1 MIISHARDAG
11 VSLLALPDG
20 ALGGYLTD
28 LRGPDEDDLP
38 PLLEPNGDE
47 VRSVI
52 DFAGDMVVCLGY
64 SERGLDEGNGLV
76 RYDAAV
82 CLSGDGILGRH
93 RKVHLPAGI
102 APLFAAGDGFR
113 AFDTPVGRM
122 GLLIDHDKTF
132 PEAARALAVDGAE
145 ILACLSAW
153 PTSLTNRAPRMAQD
167 RQARLFD
174 LYDQARAA
182 ENQVVLAVVE
192 PERAL
197 RRAALPGPGEGR
209 RAGWGDPR
217 AHVVEGRAGG
227 GGGRPPGAGRG
238 GPDGAAPP
246 RRASSR
252 DLRLI
257 VRIALLTYSTKPR
270 GGVVHTLALA
280 EAFARAGHAGDGVGA
295 GAGRGHGL
303 LPSRRRRGDRPA
315 GARRGGRGRDG
326 RGADPAVDRAAG
338 VGVRGIVRR
347 GARAGLPDGE
357 RGGSRAGIRATCG
370 GPCTTS
376 TSSRRPSSPPATS
389 GRWWSRR
396 RWCACRRR
404 WRARSG
410 RAGAGRPR

>member
-1 MIISHARDAG
+1 MVRLAAAAAHFTRDIGFDLDRIKMIISHARDAG

-64 SERGLDEGNGLV
+64 SERGPDEGNGLV

-182 ENQVVLAVVE
+182 ENQVVLLSSNQSGRYGALHFLGRAKVV
-192 PERAL
+192 
-197 RRAALPGPGEGR
+197 GPGGEILAR
-209 RAGWGDPR
+209 TWSK
-217 AHVVEGRAGG
+217 GG
-227 GGGRPPGAGRG
+227 LAVAEVDLPELV
-238 GPDGAAPP
+238 GAA
-246 RRASSR
+246 RTV
-252 DLRLI
+252 L
-257 VRIALLTYSTKPR
+257 
-270 GGVVHTLALA
+270 HHLA
-280 EAFARAGHAGDGVGA
+280 E
-295 GAGRGHGL
+295 
-303 LPSRRRRGDRPA
+303 
-315 GARRGGRGRDG
+315 
-326 RGADPAVDRAAG
+326 
-338 VGVRGIVRR
+338 
-347 GARAGLPDGE
+347 
-357 RGGSRAGIRATCG
+357 
-370 GPCTTS
+370 
-376 TSSRRPSSPPATS
+376 RRPETY
-389 GRWWSRR
+389 G
-396 RWCACRRR
+396 
-404 WRARSG
+404 
-410 RAGAGRPR
+410 